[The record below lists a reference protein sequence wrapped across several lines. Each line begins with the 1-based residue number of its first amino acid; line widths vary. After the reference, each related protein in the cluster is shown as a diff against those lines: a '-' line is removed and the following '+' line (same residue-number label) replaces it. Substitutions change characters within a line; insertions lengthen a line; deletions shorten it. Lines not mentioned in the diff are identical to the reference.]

1 MTPCNPPKLHDLQGL
16 VATRVAGWDGHGM
29 YRDDG
34 DALLARLAALEP
46 EAEAAPKLRA
56 RVAELERE
64 NASLR
69 IEMAKLAAAMA
80 LRVAERR

>member
-1 MTPCNPPKLHDLQGL
+1 
-16 VATRVAGWDGHGM
+16 M

-46 EAEAAPKLRA
+46 EADAAPKLRA

-69 IEMAKLAAAMA
+69 LEMAKLAAAAA
-80 LRVAERR
+80 LLVAERR

>member
-1 MTPCNPPKLHDLQGL
+1 
-16 VATRVAGWDGHGM
+16 M
-29 YRDDG
+29 YRDDR

-46 EAEAAPKLRA
+46 EAAAAPGLRV

-69 IEMAKLAAAMA
+69 QELARLAAALAMRA
-80 LRVAERR
+80 AQGR